1 MLTRRQKRALRGFTA
16 GLSCCILLSGVLA
29 FMAVSGTKPTE
40 PVVFSDILDGAVATA
55 PENAELPPEVTL
67 DESRLYETMFSEEL
81 LTYTSET
88 NWQTYEDI
96 HGAGGTILI
105 NTTPVTE
112 ETQPPETEATTVKT
126 TKTTTAEA
134 AAPTE
139 KTTSKTTARTTSKP
153 PETTAASTAPKTTA
167 TRKTT
172 TTKAATTKAT
182 TAAKTTTA
190 PKTTK
195 SDSTTSKPPFLNVG
209 GGTFSRNDEFYI
221 RLFNLVNKARREAG
235 VKELWYSARLH
246 EVCVVRVT
254 ELTSY
259 YSHQRPNG
267 ERFCTAFT
275 DLGIAYRTCGE
286 NIAYGRNMFDTPE
299 EVFEAWMNSESH
311 RENLLRPE
319 YECVAFGLSVIKVD
333 SDTYYYWTQEFAQ
346 F

>member
-29 FMAVSGTKPTE
+29 FIAVAGTKPAE

-55 PENAELPPEVTL
+55 PENAELPPDITL
-67 DESRLYETMFSEEL
+67 DESRLYETMFAEEL

-88 NWQTYEDI
+88 DWQTDEDI

-112 ETQPPETEATTVKT
+112 ETQPPETEAATVKTSETTSETTKRTTAPTEKTTAETTAATTTTAARTTAKTTAKTTITT
-126 TKTTTAEA
+126 TKTTTA
-134 AAPTE
+134 PR
-139 KTTSKTTARTTSKP
+139 TTA
-153 PETTAASTAPKTTA
+153 APKTT
-167 TRKTT
+167 TPK
-172 TTKAATTKAT
+172 TTKAAA
-182 TAAKTTTA
+182 
-190 PKTTK
+190 
-195 SDSTTSKPPFLNVG
+195 TTSKPPFLNVG
-209 GGTFSRNDEFYI
+209 GGTFAQNDEFYI

-275 DLGIAYRTCGE
+275 DLGVTYRTCGE

-319 YECVAFGLSVIKVD
+319 YECVAFGLSVLQVG

>member
-29 FMAVSGTKPTE
+29 FIAVAGTKPAE

-55 PENAELPPEVTL
+55 PENAELPPEATL
-67 DESRLYETMFSEEL
+67 DESRLYETMFAQEL

-88 NWQTYEDI
+88 DWQTDEDI

-112 ETQPPETEATTVKT
+112 ETQPPETEATTAKT
-126 TKTTTAEA
+126 TKATTAKTT
-134 AAPTE
+134 APTE
-139 KTTSKTTARTTSKP
+139 KTTAETTAATTTTAARTTAKTTARTTI
-153 PETTAASTAPKTTA
+153 
-167 TRKTT
+167 TT
-172 TTKAATTKAT
+172 T
-182 TAAKTTTA
+182 KTTTA
-190 PKTTK
+190 PKTTTPK
-195 SDSTTSKPPFLNVG
+195 TTKAAATTSKPPFLNVG
-209 GGTFSRNDEFYI
+209 GGTFAQNDEFYI

-275 DLGIAYRTCGE
+275 DLGVTYRTCGE

-319 YECVAFGLSVIKVD
+319 YECVAFGLSVLQVG

>member
-1 MLTRRQKRALRGFTA
+1 MLTRRQKKALRGFTA

-29 FMAVSGTKPTE
+29 FIAVAGTKPTE

-55 PENAELPPEVTL
+55 PENAELPPDVTI
-67 DESRLYETMFSEEL
+67 DDSRLYETMFSEEL

-88 NWQTYEDI
+88 TRQTEEDI

-112 ETQPPETEATTVKT
+112 ETQPPETEAVTTEATKAETAKTTSPTEKTTAKTTAPTTTSAQRTTAKTTAKTTTT
-126 TKTTTAEA
+126 TKTTTA
-134 AAPTE
+134 
-139 KTTSKTTARTTSKP
+139 KTTA
-153 PETTAASTAPKTTA
+153 AG
-167 TRKTT
+167 
-172 TTKAATTKAT
+172 
-182 TAAKTTTA
+182 
-190 PKTTK
+190 
-195 SDSTTSKPPFLNVG
+195 TTSKPPFLNVG
-209 GGTFSRNDEFYI
+209 GGVVSKNDDFYI
-221 RLFNLVNKARREAG
+221 RLFNLVNEARREAG

-246 EVCVVRVT
+246 EVCVLRVT
-254 ELTSY
+254 ELSSY

-275 DLGIAYRTCGE
+275 DLGITYQTCGE

-299 EVFEAWMNSESH
+299 EVFEAWMNSQSH

-319 YECVAFGLSVIKVD
+319 YECVAFGLSVLKVG

>member
-29 FMAVSGTKPTE
+29 FMAVAGTKPTE
-40 PVVFSDILDGAVATA
+40 PVVFSDILDGAIATA
-55 PENAELPPEVTL
+55 PENEELPPEITIE
-67 DESRLYETMFSEEL
+67 DSRLYETMFSEAL
-81 LTYTSET
+81 LTYTSDT
-88 NWQTYEDI
+88 TRQTDEDI

-112 ETQPPETEATTVKT
+112 ETLPPETEATTVKT
-126 TKTTTAEA
+126 TKETTAKTT
-134 AAPTE
+134 APTE
-139 KTTSKTTARTTSKP
+139 KTTTKTTVQTTLPPPTTTVPRTTAKTTA
-153 PETTAASTAPKTTA
+153 KT
-167 TRKTT
+167 
-172 TTKAATTKAT
+172 TTKAT
-182 TAAKTTTA
+182 TTTT
-190 PKTTK
+190 KTTK
-195 SDSTTSKPPFLNVG
+195 AITAATTAAGTTSKPPFLNVG
-209 GGTFSRNDEFYI
+209 GGTFAQNDEFYI

-275 DLGIAYRTCGE
+275 DLGLKYTICGE

-319 YECVAFGLSVIKVD
+319 YECVAFGLSVLEVG
-333 SDTYYYWTQEFAQ
+333 SDTYYYWTQEFAK

>member
-1 MLTRRQKRALRGFTA
+1 MLTRRQKKALRGFTA

-29 FMAVSGTKPTE
+29 FIAVAGTKPTE

-55 PENAELPPEVTL
+55 PENAELPPDVTI
-67 DESRLYETMFSEEL
+67 DDSRLYETMFSEEL

-88 NWQTYEDI
+88 TRQTEEDI

-112 ETQPPETEATTVKT
+112 ETQPPETEAVTTEATKAETAKTTSPTEKTTAKTTAPTTTSAQRTTAKTTAKTTTT
-126 TKTTTAEA
+126 TKTTTA
-134 AAPTE
+134 
-139 KTTSKTTARTTSKP
+139 KTTA
-153 PETTAASTAPKTTA
+153 AG
-167 TRKTT
+167 
-172 TTKAATTKAT
+172 
-182 TAAKTTTA
+182 
-190 PKTTK
+190 
-195 SDSTTSKPPFLNVG
+195 TTSKPPFLNVG
-209 GGTFSRNDEFYI
+209 GGVVSKNDDFYI
-221 RLFNLVNKARREAG
+221 RLFNLVNEARREAG

-246 EVCVVRVT
+246 EVCVLRVT
-254 ELTSY
+254 ELSSY

-275 DLGIAYRTCGE
+275 DLGITYQTCGE

-299 EVFEAWMNSESH
+299 EVFEAWMNSQSH

-319 YECVAFGLSVIKVD
+319 YECVAFGLSVLKVG
-333 SDTYYYWTQEFAQ
+333 SNTYYYWTQEFAQ